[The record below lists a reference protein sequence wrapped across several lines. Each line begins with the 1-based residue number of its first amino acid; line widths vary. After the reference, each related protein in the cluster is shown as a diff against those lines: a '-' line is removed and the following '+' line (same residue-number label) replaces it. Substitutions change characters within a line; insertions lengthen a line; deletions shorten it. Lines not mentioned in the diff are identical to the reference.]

1 MTATADG
8 IPPAAARRA
17 AISGRILVADDS
29 PATRV
34 VMRAMLAKQGHEVT
48 VVEHGGL
55 AVEAL
60 RAAPFDLAVLDLQ
73 MPVMDGTDAA
83 RAVRAM
89 EGPVATIPLVGLSA
103 DAEPGTRA
111 RCLGCG
117 LDEYLTKPVDW
128 ALLADT
134 VDRLLTERR
143 GGAGARTPGAV
154 APAVH
159 AAPAAVLD
167 DFAVRQLEAILG
179 REVTHGLLRGVPGS
193 AFAELERLR
202 RAQAAGDRAQW
213 RAAAHRLKGMAGTHG
228 CEAVRRAAERAED
241 AATPAAL
248 GPLLEALEDAIAATE
263 AAIEALTSP

>member
-8 IPPAAARRA
+8 RPPAARHATA
-17 AISGRILVADDS
+17 TGRILVADDS

-34 VMRAMLAKQGHEVT
+34 LMRAMLARQGHEVT
-48 VVEHGGL
+48 VVAHGAL

-60 RAAPFDLAVLDLQ
+60 RAAPFDLVVLDMQ
-73 MPVMDGTDAA
+73 MPVLDGADAA

-89 EGPVATIPLVGLSA
+89 DGPVAAIPIVGLSA
-103 DAEPGTRA
+103 DADPGTRA

-128 ALLADT
+128 AMLADT

-143 GGAGARTPGAV
+143 GSAVPAGPGDGSTPAT
-154 APAVH
+154 H

-167 DFAVRQLEAILG
+167 DFAVRQLEAVLG
-179 REVTHGLLRGVPGS
+179 RDLAHGLLRGVPGS

-202 RAQAAGDRAQW
+202 RARDAGDVAQW

-228 CEAVRRAAERAED
+228 CEAIRHAAERAED

-248 GPLLEALEDAIAATE
+248 GPCLDQLEDAIAATE
-263 AAIEALTSP
+263 AVIGALTSP